1 MVTGAGHLL
10 QQGRSLPAVL
20 TGSNPADRPARA
32 TLYLVGAEA
41 AAASKGGC
49 IC

>member
-10 QQGRSLPAVL
+10 QRGRSLPAVL

-32 TLYLVGAEA
+32 TLYLAGAEA
-41 AAASKGGC
+41 VAASKGGC